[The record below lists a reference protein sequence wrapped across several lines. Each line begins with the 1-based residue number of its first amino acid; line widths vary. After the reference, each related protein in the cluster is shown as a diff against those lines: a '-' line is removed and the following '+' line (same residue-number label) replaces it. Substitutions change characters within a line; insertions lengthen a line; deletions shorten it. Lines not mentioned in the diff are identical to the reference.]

1 MANRKM
7 FVFLTSLLVLAS
19 IVLSACQM
27 SYSTVVPEGSPTPIS
42 DDSLFV
48 SPVATTDNAMN
59 MVAEYA
65 TGSAIAGTSVALTQG
80 TPLAPTEVMAVTPE
94 GTEITPGS
102 ATETTPVAT
111 ETQLMIDT
119 ATPAPT
125 TGVTNRPTSYTLQ
138 TGEHPYCIA
147 RRYNVDPNEL
157 LSLSGLS
164 RDQAYSLSAGTVL
177 TIPQSGKPFPDQRAL
192 RPHPATFTVGSTSDA
207 TTLYGVACY
216 YGDVDPAAIANA
228 NGISLGTPLTS
239 GQQLSIP

>member
-80 TPLAPTEVMAVTPE
+80 TPLAATEVMAETPE

-102 ATETTPVAT
+102 ATGTTPEAT
-111 ETQLMIDT
+111 ETQLMVDTPT
-119 ATPAPT
+119 ATPT
-125 TGVTNRPTSYTLQ
+125 TGVTTRPTTYTLQ
-138 TGEHPYCIA
+138 NGEHPYCIA

-177 TIPQSGKPFPDQRAL
+177 TIPQSGKPFPGERAL
-192 RPHPATFTVGSTSDA
+192 VPHPATYTVGSTSDA
-207 TTLYGVACY
+207 KTIYGVACY
-216 YGDVDPAAIANA
+216 YGDVDPAAIANK
-228 NGISLGTPLTS
+228 NGISLATALTP